1 MAEVKEYPPGTF
13 CWAELNTT
21 DAKAA
26 KRFYTE
32 LLGWSYFD
40 SEMGPGMVYTL
51 FRLDGKDVAALYE
64 LSEQQRSQGVLSNWN
79 SYVSVA
85 NVDESADKARSLG
98 AKILMEPLDAH
109 EAGRMAVVQDP
120 SGTPFSLWKANKN
133 IGALLNN
140 QPGTACWNELVTHDV
155 LAAGDFYSKLFS
167 WGKQIQKMGDIDYTI
182 FVNGDR
188 PAGGMFQ
195 ITPEMGPTPSHWLVY
210 FAVDDCEN
218 SVDRALKMGAKMMLP
233 PKDIP
238 EVGRFSIMTDPQGA
252 EFAVIKL
259 LNL

>member
-1 MAEVKEYPPGTF
+1 MAEVKEYAPGTF
-13 CWAELNTT
+13 CWAELATR
-21 DAKAA
+21 DAKAS

-32 LLGWSYFD
+32 LFGWSYFD

-51 FRLDGKDVAALYE
+51 LRLDGKDVAALYE
-64 LSEQQRSQGVLSNWN
+64 LGEQQRSQGVPTTWN
-79 SYVSVA
+79 SYVSVD
-85 NVDESADKARSLG
+85 NVDLSADKARSLG

-109 EAGRMAVVQDP
+109 EAGRMAVLQD
-120 SGTPFSLWKANKN
+120 SFGSAFSLWKANKS
-133 IGALLNN
+133 IGATLNN
-140 QPGTACWNELVTHDV
+140 QVGTMCWNELVTHDV
-155 LAAGDFYSKLFS
+155 LAAGDFYSKLFG
-167 WGKQIQKMGDIDYTI
+167 WGKQIQKMGPIDYTI

-195 ITPEMGPTPSHWLVY
+195 ITPEMGQTSSHWLVY

-218 SVDRALKMGAKMMLP
+218 SVDRATKMGAKVMLP
-233 PKDIP
+233 PRDIP
-238 EVGRFSIMTDPQGA
+238 EVGRFSIMNDPQGA